1 MFTLHTFS
9 LAQTI
14 LHELDLMHKIVSADP
29 MHYCGRRGERH
40 WPFWASKAGLAD
52 CTPDETHFSFSD
64 QGLNTEA

>member
-1 MFTLHTFS
+1 MFTLRTFS

-29 MHYCGRRGERH
+29 RHYYGRGERH

-52 CTPDETHFSFSD
+52 CTPDGRHFSFSD
-64 QGLNTEA
+64 QGLNKEA